1 MPRPPLTPRESALE
15 IIAYYEQ
22 QLARDP
28 DNEESGLGLEM
39 ARWWQ
44 RLLQMPDPPKE
55 EINRLVMAL
64 YAKRREMGGR
74 WFDLSGRV
82 EKWKRELALRPRPT
96 PAESAV
102 PSGATDESDMTD
114 EPDATDESDATDMS
128 DH

>member
-1 MPRPPLTPRESALE
+1 MPRPALTPRESALE

-39 ARWWQ
+39 ARWWLH
-44 RLLQMPDPPKE
+44 LLQMPEPPKE
-55 EINRLVMAL
+55 EVNRLNLAM

-82 EKWKRELALRPRPT
+82 EKWKRELALKPRPV
-96 PAESAV
+96 PAEPAA
-102 PSGATDESDMTD
+102 PA
-114 EPDATDESDATDMS
+114 DATDSSDATDGT
-128 DH
+128 DP